1 MATADTERI
10 EAPVTTK
17 AYLMCVFAAFGG
29 FFFGYD
35 SGYVGG
41 VLGMKYFIHQFQN
54 LPYPPAGAT
63 SDESAYFVLSS
74 SNNSLI
80 VSILSAG
87 TFFGALIA
95 GDLSDWFGRRTTIIT
110 GCGVFA
116 IGVALQLASSTIAL
130 LAVGRIIAG
139 FGMYFWRACFLSR
152 HLQFCNC

>member
-10 EAPVTTK
+10 EAPVTMK

-35 SGYVGG
+35 SGYISG
-41 VLGMKYFIHQFQN
+41 VLGMDYFIHKFEH
-54 LPYPPAGAT
+54 LPYPPATPTA
-63 SDESAYFVLSS
+63 DFAVSS
-74 SNNSLI
+74 SHNSLI

-95 GDLSDWFGRRTTIIT
+95 GDLSDWMGRRTTIIA
-110 GCGVFA
+110 GCVLYA
-116 IGVALQLASSTIAL
+116 VGVAIQVASSTIAV

-139 FGMYFWRACFLSR
+139 FGM
-152 HLQFCNC
+152 

>member
-10 EAPVTTK
+10 EAPVAFK

-35 SGYVGG
+35 SGYIGG
-41 VLGMKYFIHQFQN
+41 VLGMNFFIHKFQG
-54 LPYPPAGAT
+54 LPYPPAT
-63 SDESAYFVLSS
+63 PTDQFTISS
-74 SNNSLI
+74 TNNSLI

-110 GCGVFA
+110 GCFVFA
-116 IGVALQLASSTIAL
+116 VGVAIQIASTTVAV

-139 FGMYFWRACFLSR
+139 FGMFDTFFTNSV
-152 HLQFCNC
+152 

>member
-1 MATADTERI
+1 MPGGAIMATADTERI
-10 EAPVTTK
+10 EAPVTVK

-35 SGYVGG
+35 SGYIGG
-41 VLGMKYFIHQFQN
+41 VLGMNYFIHQFEK
-54 LPYPPAGAT
+54 LPYPPATAT
-63 SDESAYFVLSS
+63 ADFSMSS
-74 SNNSLI
+74 SHTSLI

-110 GCGVFA
+110 GCFVFA
-116 IGVALQLASSTIAL
+116 VGVVLQIASSSIAL

-139 FGMYFWRACFLSR
+139 FGMSAFIGS
-152 HLQFCNC
+152 LQL